1 MNPTTLKNWLL
12 RGELEKLENIV
23 LEGRGARLLGEHSP
37 DLRTRVFLKGLPNY
51 LTKISQAHDTVTRG
65 SLLETQRIITEEPK
79 KKLAIAKDP
88 SGIPL
93 IHKAVY
99 YDQPEIV
106 SWLVHNYPITTQQKD
121 KEGRTALH
129 YCAACKNPGTVWDI
143 LIEGGCDASVCDK
156 RGNPAA
162 YYLEHSSDVELAET
176 EKMSNRKFSTT
187 KEGFDFKPSNIRI
200 WIHNRDIKKLQQVL
214 WEGHGGKLRCE
225 TSNNPRVKKFLEA
238 VPFIMG
244 TVKDIHAA
252 TVKNDLEGLKKKLE
266 DPVSPVILCSKDAN
280 GLNVLHKKQKAA
292 AFYKNRPSD
301 VDLSNLVVVPEAPRV
316 SGTSYPKNWDWRILE
331 AAETITR
338 GPKKSLS
345 NNDVDSAF
353 ESIESPTKSSGE
365 ATEEGTK
372 IETEKDD
379 LPIEGDEG
387 LPESASENVSENVKA
402 NEETEEKSSDDD
414 VITGAKDEEE
424 TREET
429 TENEVEEQP
438 EETEESEIVE
448 GTNNEP
454 ILTDHEERNDPS
466 TGDSGV
472 DDPTNEEDQV
482 IVGEHE
488 ELPETELNEGSMIL
502 DPEVDN
508 LLENG
513 NMEQLAAL
521 VLNGEGRR
529 LVGRQSNNPEL
540 QAFIDNVPA
549 YMGKIHAVHM
559 AAREGNLRDLQSALD
574 RRKFAIAR
582 DGSSPHGATALHVA
596 VVFGNTAVI
605 RYLAGRFPE
614 TAHAIDLD
622 GRTPLH
628 YAATL
633 ADNGHYYNLLLH
645 LGANPLVKDNL
656 GNKADHY
663 KVNQDDLSHK
673 RLLRDFGASEKLA
686 EEMLTDKV
694 PGGDKY
700 SARRDAKEP
709 ETLATLE
716 RCFRLLAGARR
727 NSAART
733 PSNPGTLLGRC
744 LKRPIFDRIKHRVT
758 RMDHN
763 LFDVIWPAFKKYGY
777 PTAASKTSNS
787 INSIMSIDDTTVDN
801 NIVVVPD
808 YESYVVFAELFDP
821 IIRELH
827 CLTASGDLPDHP
839 PTRFFDINDSTGNN
853 EGENYVD
860 EMALSALENYDLD
873 PSAKFVQ
880 AGTIECC
887 RNLEDYT
894 LPLTL
899 TVNQLED
906 VERVLTSEFM
916 SSEISLIMAEGST
929 EDEAGNYLTLSEL
942 LDQPCPLRAQLAA
955 TGLLLPITEFEI
967 HDAKRL
973 HGKHWHY
980 GRGVYVAAAGDLAAW
995 VNVQDHLRVIS
1006 RTTDNR
1012 PGLIGKAYVKL
1023 AKLMRLLDQRLRF
1036 KRDVKFGF
1044 LSSRP
1049 YAIGNTLKFVLVI
1062 KFTEL
1067 SKERDHLKHLCVVR
1081 GLGVCDTQRKD
1092 TFKLTNQQCLSI
1104 TELQTLQ
1111 DFSRA
1116 ISNILLLEKEL
1127 TMNNSLR
1134 IASMIADD
1142 NQLDIPIFRT
1152 EEGRYLASSLGDP
1165 LIKGLTE
1172 VANAR
1177 PNDPVTYL
1185 ATYLYN
1191 FASNNKSDNQR
1202 ESNVLIIPERD
1213 NETLE
1218 NPDNENGGDEDAGY
1232 PQSPDS
1238 DVPESTFS
1246 NPNRDE
1252 HGQSMIH
1259 FAAVRS
1265 YSKDGLYHLLQET
1278 QVNVGF
1284 RDEVYRTARDVAEQA
1299 NIRENVEEID
1309 RWVVY
1314 LAARG
1319 ETEKLVELLLEGYD
1333 HILDALDGEMNIV
1346 EIATERNHEATVQF
1360 LQSIPNYV
1368 DQREEVHRAI
1378 RLADVAKVKEL
1389 LNKNNGGG
1397 KLLAV
1402 GKNITGRCALHIAV
1416 LRENE
1421 EIVRMIAKTY
1431 PETLRIGDNVSDKYS
1446 FVRST
1451 IQ

>member
-51 LTKISQAHDTVTRG
+51 LTKISQVHDTVTRG

-106 SWLVHNYPITTQQKD
+106 SWLVQNYPITTQQKD

-162 YYLEHSSDVELAET
+162 YYLEHSSEVELAET

-266 DPVSPVILCSKDAN
+266 DPVSPIILCSKDAN
-280 GLNVLHKKQKAA
+280 GLNVLHKAAGLGYLEVAREILERYPSIVTAQDNEGKTPLHYAAALKDDDTMYNLLTEYGADESKLDNKQKAA

-353 ESIESPTKSSGE
+353 ESIESPTKSSSE
-365 ATEEGTK
+365 TTEEGAK

-387 LPESASENVSENVKA
+387 LPESASENASENVKA

-414 VITGAKDEEE
+414 VITGAKEEEE
-424 TREET
+424 TREEET
-429 TENEVEEQP
+429 MENEAEEQP
-438 EETEESEIVE
+438 QETEEESEIVE

-454 ILTDHEERNDPS
+454 ILTDQEERNDPS

-502 DPEVDN
+502 DPEVEN

-663 KVNQDDLSHK
+663 KVNQDELSHK

-700 SARRDAKEP
+700 SARRDANEP

-839 PTRFFDINDSTGNN
+839 PTHFFDINDSTDNKG
-853 EGENYVD
+853 GNYVD
-860 EMALSALENYDLD
+860 EVALSALENYDLD

-916 SSEISLIMAEGST
+916 SPEISLIMAEGST

-955 TGLLLPITEFEI
+955 SGLLLPITEFEI

-1023 AKLMRLLDQRLRF
+1023 AKLMRLLDQRLNF

-1049 YAIGNTLKFVLVI
+1049 YAIGNTLKFALVI

-1067 SKERDHLKHLCVVR
+1067 SKERDHLKHLCIVR
-1081 GLGVCDTQRKD
+1081 GLEVYDTQRKD

-1134 IASMIADD
+1134 IASMIAG
-1142 NQLDIPIFRT
+1142 IFRKKT
-1152 EEGRYLASSLGDP
+1152 
-1165 LIKGLTE
+1165 
-1172 VANAR
+1172 
-1177 PNDPVTYL
+1177 
-1185 ATYLYN
+1185 
-1191 FASNNKSDNQR
+1191 
-1202 ESNVLIIPERD
+1202 NVRRL
-1213 NETLE
+1213 
-1218 NPDNENGGDEDAGY
+1218 
-1232 PQSPDS
+1232 
-1238 DVPESTFS
+1238 
-1246 NPNRDE
+1246 
-1252 HGQSMIH
+1252 
-1259 FAAVRS
+1259 RS
-1265 YSKDGLYHLLQET
+1265 
-1278 QVNVGF
+1278 
-1284 RDEVYRTARDVAEQA
+1284 
-1299 NIRENVEEID
+1299 
-1309 RWVVY
+1309 
-1314 LAARG
+1314 
-1319 ETEKLVELLLEGYD
+1319 
-1333 HILDALDGEMNIV
+1333 
-1346 EIATERNHEATVQF
+1346 
-1360 LQSIPNYV
+1360 
-1368 DQREEVHRAI
+1368 
-1378 RLADVAKVKEL
+1378 
-1389 LNKNNGGG
+1389 
-1397 KLLAV
+1397 
-1402 GKNITGRCALHIAV
+1402 
-1416 LRENE
+1416 
-1421 EIVRMIAKTY
+1421 
-1431 PETLRIGDNVSDKYS
+1431 
-1446 FVRST
+1446 
-1451 IQ
+1451 